1 MPGNYERKNEY
12 RAFYV
17 VFQSSSNNRFWAG
30 FTAEGFQHV
39 WLFWGKDVG
48 EPGLLTPQ
56 WTLKYEP
63 LANHFDVDLWYQ
75 DPMTTAETYLADPL
89 VTDILKMNIRIVSKS
104 EFAPRGIM
112 TCISCAKY
120 AMSIRAWWVMTP
132 KQLYF
137 YMLRKGA
144 KSLKGDSK

>member
-1 MPGNYERKNEY
+1 MPGNFEVINEY

-56 WTLKYEP
+56 WTMKFEA
-63 LANHFDVDLWYQ
+63 LATHFDIDLFYL
-75 DPMTTAETYLADPL
+75 DPPTVAETYINDPM
-89 VTDILKMNIRIVSKS
+89 VTDILKINLRLKTTGKFI
-104 EFAPRGIM
+104 PRGIIS
-112 TCISCAKY
+112 CISSAKSV
-120 AMSIRAWWVMTP
+120 MGITEWWVLTP
-132 KQLYF
+132 KQLY
-137 YMLRKGA
+137 YNLLRKGA
-144 KSLKGDSK
+144 KSLKV